1 MGGSGQGDLIITA
14 AINGA
19 EVTREQNPNLPLTP
33 DEVGEEARRC
43 ADAGASV
50 VHLHG
55 RLPDGRPSQSI
66 DVFRAYFEA
75 IRERSFVIVQFST
88 GGAVGMDVEERIEA
102 LMLCPE
108 MATLTTGTCNF
119 GDEVFENTLPTIR
132 LIADRQRQFGVRPE
146 VEVFEVG
153 MLDTAIRL
161 VEQEG
166 VLKGPLHVDF
176 VLGVPGAMAGEVA
189 HLEYLV
195 SRLPTGWTWS
205 VAGVGRH
212 EFPLARRALELGGH
226 VRVGLEDNV
235 WLDRGVLA
243 PGTYALVERVVEMAA
258 EVGRSPMSID
268 DARDVLR
275 VGEVRFPVG

>member
-1 MGGSGQGDLIITA
+1 MGDLIITA

-19 EVTREQNPNLPLTP
+19 EVTRDDNPTLPLTP
-33 DEVGEEARRC
+33 DEVGDEARRC
-43 ADAGASV
+43 EDAGASI

-55 RLPDGRPSQSI
+55 RHPDGTPTQDM

-75 IRERSFVIVQFST
+75 IRQRSFIIVQFST

-102 LMLCPE
+102 LALRPE

-119 GDEVFENTLPTIR
+119 GDDVFENTLPAIR
-132 LIADRQRQFGVRPE
+132 LIAERQRQFGVVPE
-146 VEVFEVG
+146 IEVFEAG

-161 VEQEG
+161 VEKEG

-176 VLGVPGAMAGEVA
+176 VLGVPGAMSGDPA
-189 HLEYLV
+189 HLDYLV
-195 SRLPTGWTWS
+195 SRLPEGWTWC

-212 EFPLARRALELGGH
+212 EFPLARKALEMGGH
-226 VRVGLEDNV
+226 VRVGLEDNIY
-235 WLDRGVLA
+235 LEKGVLA
-243 PGTYALVERVVEMAA
+243 DGTHSLVAKVAAMAA
-258 EVGRSPMSID
+258 EVGRTPMTVD
-268 DARDVLR
+268 EARMALR